1 MEKAHTPG
9 PWPIDHKI
17 DGELLYCPRIVVGP
31 AVVHY
36 SAGYNSSEQDAAFK
50 AEAEANARLIA
61 AAPEL
66 LVELEAARDIIH
78 NALSLMTTA
87 QKSEWGRLNE
97 AAGVE
102 GEGVTR
108 RHERDAVIAKAT
120 GKA

>member
-1 MEKAHTPG
+1 MEKAYTPG
-9 PWPIDHKI
+9 PWAVEYKI
-17 DGELLYCPRIVVGP
+17 NGEFTYSPRIVVGP
-31 AVVHY
+31 AVVPY
-36 SAGYNSSEQDAAFK
+36 CAGYSSAEQDAAFK
-50 AEAEANARLIA
+50 VEAEANARLIA
-61 AAPEL
+61 SAPEL
-66 LVELEAARDIIH
+66 LSELEAARDIIH

>member
-9 PWPIDHKI
+9 PWVVTRVSS
-17 DGELLYCPRIVVGP
+17 ELPATTVVGDYGQRL
-31 AVVHY
+31 VCDCETEV
-36 SAGYNSSEQDAAFK
+36 DAD
-50 AEAEANARLIA
+50 LIA

-108 RHERDAVIAKAT
+108 RHERNAVIAKAT

>member
-1 MEKAHTPG
+1 MKKAHTPG
-9 PWPIDHKI
+9 PWSWDDKAGDAGGLVVRSNSGDRIARVCWW
-17 DGELLYCPRIVVGP
+17 GEQ
-31 AVVHY
+31 
-36 SAGYNSSEQDAAFK
+36 SETPWAT
-50 AEAEANARLIA
+50 EANARLIA
-61 AAPEL
+61 SAPEL
-66 LVELEAARDIIH
+66 LSELEAARDIIH

-108 RHERDAVIAKAT
+108 RHERDAVIAKVI